1 MCFYP
6 KISRF
11 HSPWRSFGAVQS
23 TKKPVS
29 KVFQSIAKKKDGA
42 KITFFFYIKKI
53 LSLQHQTITYE
64 PTLYIFHF
72 TLVPPPCGV
81 SHLLRKRTR
90 CRNRLK
96 LLWLTILFL
105 RFEHLV
111 QRRPDGFEISVNF
124 TVRLL

>member
-72 TLVPPPCGV
+72 TLVPPP
-81 SHLLRKRTR
+81 LRSLTPSPP
-90 CRNRLK
+90 RNATQK
-96 LLWLTILFL
+96 P
-105 RFEHLV
+105 V
-111 QRRPDGFEISVNF
+111 
-124 TVRLL
+124 

>member
-42 KITFFFYIKKI
+42 KITFFFYIKKK

-72 TLVPPPCGV
+72 TLVPSPCGV
-81 SHLLRKRTR
+81 SHLLRKRKGF
-90 CRNRLK
+90 RNWSK
-96 LLWLTILFL
+96 LLWRTLLQL
-105 RFEHLV
+105 RFEHLAE
-111 QRRPDGFEISVNF
+111 RRSDE
-124 TVRLL
+124 